1 MRAVI
6 VDTEVQCVDDVLDDL
21 TEREGD
27 DREVVALQTK
37 DRNTDQ
43 ETEDS
48 RCRCTGTPQREPEEF
63 AQSEILRYG

>member
-1 MRAVI
+1 MI

-37 DRNTDQ
+37 DRDTDQ
-43 ETEDS
+43 ETEQ
-48 RCRCTGTPQREPEEF
+48 RCHTGSDQ
-63 AQSEILRYG
+63 